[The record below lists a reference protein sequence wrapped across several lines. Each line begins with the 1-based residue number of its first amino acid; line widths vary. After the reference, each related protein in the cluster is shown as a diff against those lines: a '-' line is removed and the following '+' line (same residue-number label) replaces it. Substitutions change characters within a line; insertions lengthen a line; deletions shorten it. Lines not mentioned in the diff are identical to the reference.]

1 MNILFFLTPK
11 NEVAYV
17 ENDDT
22 LRQVLEKIEYHKYTA
37 IPMLNKNGK
46 YVGTVTEGDLLRYIK
61 EKWFLNIREAEDCSI
76 SRVPL
81 RWKYQTVDINCNMED
96 LVDTAMKQNFVP
108 VLDDADNFIGIVRRS
123 DILKYCYK
131 QSKAGRQKQEEAQQ
145 MKDRS
150 DPWNKNKQSLLSFF
164 MWAGNLER
172 VCIKTVDRGA
182 DRVNSFSYQPVCP

>member
-1 MNILFFLTPK
+1 
-11 NEVAYV
+11 
-17 ENDDT
+17 
-22 LRQVLEKIEYHKYTA
+22 
-37 IPMLNKNGK
+37 
-46 YVGTVTEGDLLRYIK
+46 
-61 EKWFLNIREAEDCSI
+61 
-76 SRVPL
+76 
-81 RWKYQTVDINCNMED
+81 
-96 LVDTAMKQNFVP
+96 MKQNFVP

-182 DRVNSFSYQPVCP
+182 DKVNSFS